1 MTLIGIYVAT
11 TTAGLFVYY
20 QNCKSVKREEI
31 EMRSGRHAILPLL
44 IAERD
49 REYLKQLN
57 RNRKEES
64 LLMANVKGWEVG
76 TWFGEPIYKT
86 TSGNDV
92 LIDPIFK
99 EYYAHCGYDGYAKRA
114 DLKLWS

>member
-1 MTLIGIYVAT
+1 MTWIGIYIAT

-20 QNCKSVKREEI
+20 QTCKSVEKEKI
-31 EMRSGRHAILPLL
+31 EMRSSRHAILPLL

-57 RNRKEES
+57 RNREEES
-64 LLMANVKGWEVG
+64 SLMANVKGWAVG
-76 TWFGEPIYKT
+76 TWYGEPIFKT
-86 TSGNDV
+86 NSGKDV

-99 EYYAHCGYDGYAKRA
+99 EYYAHCAYDYYAKRA